1 MSVSLVEDEVGEPR
15 PDPARSPGEEQP
27 SESAPPRRLG
37 FAAPSWLPRVYD
49 AVVLVWLTVF
59 HHVLGV
65 KYRFA
70 QIAYDE
76 HYFLNEGWS
85 VLKGQIPYRDFQEF
99 KPPVIFFV
107 NALGIQLFGL
117 EDLGY
122 RKFLALLSLASFLA
136 VAVALLSRRV
146 NQLLVAG
153 VSMLMIAHF
162 YDDGL
167 HNNVIADAETLA
179 LDFFLLGA
187 GVLLARTRWR
197 RTQLVLGGALL
208 TLSPLSKEPMAF
220 ATVAVWLTLLLL
232 ERLEAGSWQAA
243 KRFALLS
250 IAGVAGV
257 VGTWLV
263 YMLVTDS
270 LGWYILQLK
279 LNLAYTKNYAY
290 QLRWASRAPEGGVLA
305 DSIRKLRQTY
315 LDGQHLGLFAPFFAA
330 LVIQSRK
337 RWIVGLAALVTFAA
351 ALYAVSVGAGFAPRY
366 FIMAMTGTFLCV
378 TLGAIAFDGT
388 AKQLGRWGAPLLGAG
403 WLVAAFIATGP
414 RFAAEARKYSTY
426 SAPAPPVPE
435 SDIELV
441 HRYTSPGDKIWTT
454 DDPLLYV
461 FSDRESAFRGGIVL
475 DEIIDYYPG
484 DTDEERLAV
493 IRQGLEENRPKLVI
507 FGNSQVSPR
516 RKRRYTKALVMPFL
530 RDNGYVRLN
539 DRFYLRPD

>member
-1 MSVSLVEDEVGEPR
+1 MRFAVY
-15 PDPARSPGEEQP
+15 ARG
-27 SESAPPRRLG
+27 L
-37 FAAPSWLPRVYD
+37 LPRAYD
-49 AVVLVWLTVF
+49 ALVVVWLTVF

-117 EDLGY
+117 EELGY

-136 VAVALLSRRV
+136 LAAALLSRRV
-146 NQLLVAG
+146 NRLLVAG
-153 VSMLMIAHF
+153 ALMLMIEHF

-187 GVLLARTRWR
+187 GVLLARIPWR

-208 TLSPLSKEPMAF
+208 SLSPLSKEPMAF
-220 ATVAVWLTLLLL
+220 ATVAAWLCLLLL
-232 ERLEAGSWQAA
+232 ERIESGSWHAA
-243 KRFALLS
+243 KRFALLTV
-250 IAGVAGV
+250 AGVAGV
-257 VGTWLV
+257 VGTWLA

-270 LGWYILQLK
+270 LSWYILQLK

-290 QLRWASRAPEGGVLA
+290 QLRWASRTPEGGVLA
-305 DSIRKLRQTY
+305 DGIRKLRQGY
-315 LDGQHLGLFAPFFAA
+315 LDRQHLGLFAPFFVA
-330 LVIQSRK
+330 LVAQPRK
-337 RWIVGLAALVTFAA
+337 RWVVGLAALVTFAA
-351 ALYAVSVGAGFAPRY
+351 ALYAVSVGGGFAPRY

-378 TLGAIAFDGT
+378 TLGAIALDGY
-388 AKQLGRWGAPLLGAG
+388 ARQLGRRFAPLLGAA
-403 WLVAAFIATGP
+403 WLVVAVGATGA
-414 RFAAEARKYSTY
+414 RFVAESKKYATY
-426 SAPAPPVPE
+426 SAPPIPVPQ
-435 SDIELV
+435 SDIDLV
-441 HRYTSPGDKIWTT
+441 HRYTSPSDKIWTT

-484 DTDEERLAV
+484 DTDEERLSV
-493 IRQGLEENRPKLVI
+493 VRQGLEENRPKLVI
-507 FGNSQVSPR
+507 FGNVQVSPR
-516 RKRRYTKALVMPFL
+516 RKRRYTKALVVPFL
-530 RDNGYVRLN
+530 NDHGYVRLN